1 MAKMMKLAIRMLN
14 NYNYVYSKE
23 NVNMREIENKTT
35 K

>member
-23 NVNMREIENKTT
+23 NMNMREIENKTT